1 MGPVEVKQIGTV
13 SVVSVVEP
21 QMVYEKLE
29 AIQQQVGEL
38 IQAGARRVV
47 LNLSAVRM
55 MDSSGVGLL
64 MELNRKLDQQGG
76 VLRLAG
82 IQPRIRSLLA
92 LTRLDRVI
100 EVHDDEAEAV
110 ASLGR
115 PGRSQPP
122 LSGPEESGS

>member
-1 MGPVEVKQIGTV
+1 MDPVEIKQIGTV
-13 SVVSVVEP
+13 AVVTVLEA

-29 AIQQQVGEL
+29 PIQQQVGAL
-38 IQAGARRVV
+38 IEGGARRVV
-47 LNLSAVRM
+47 INLGAVRM

-76 VLRLAG
+76 VLRLAS

-110 ASLGR
+110 ASL
-115 PGRSQPP
+115 SQPQRP
-122 LSGPEESGS
+122 FSGPEGSGS